1 MTEVFD
7 ARLKSEQMLDEIKQH
22 HRSKDV
28 VDVDEERIKVV
39 VFTVAGNRY
48 AFHGEDIREILPAG
62 EISWVPGIPDYLL
75 GLINVRG
82 DIESVIDIRQFLG
95 SGRLETSNGLIAL
108 AIQGDFRSGIF
119 IDTIEDV
126 MDVPCSALHSPL
138 STLDGAVREL
148 VIGELHHDGVI
159 IPLLDIGKL
168 AAKITL

>member
-1 MTEVFD
+1 MMEVFE
-7 ARLKSEQMLDEIKQH
+7 AGLKSEQMLEEIKRRY
-22 HRSKDV
+22 RSKDV
-28 VDVDEERIKVV
+28 VDIDEERIKVV
-39 VFTVAGNRY
+39 IFTVAGNRY

-95 SGRLETSNGLIAL
+95 LGRLETNNGLIAL
-108 AIQGDFRSGIF
+108 AIQGGFRSGIF

-126 MDVPCSALHSPL
+126 LDAPCSALHAPL
-138 STLDGAVREL
+138 STLDGAAREL
-148 VIGELHHDGVI
+148 VIGELNHDGAI